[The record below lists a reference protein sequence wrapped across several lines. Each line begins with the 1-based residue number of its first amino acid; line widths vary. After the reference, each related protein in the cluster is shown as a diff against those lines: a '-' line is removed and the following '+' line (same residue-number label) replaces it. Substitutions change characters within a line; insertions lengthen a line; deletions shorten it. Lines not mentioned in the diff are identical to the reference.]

1 MVDFTVLSA
10 VLNKVILPAVTS
22 QMYQKAPMWQLIGG
36 WSAEK
41 QSAERANV
49 HVTKFDVDKAYI
61 PVRASYHSNIVG
73 IGVGE
78 KYNYGDA
85 KLKETYQSIKT
96 LVGSFLIPKQML
108 NVTDKG
114 AIVKPLVFSTQNLAN
129 DLAMDANRQV
139 YGNGSGVVATTA
151 ASGSSSTTVN
161 LAPSVNG
168 DIDYAR
174 YLPPGT
180 YIKIGSSAITTVAD
194 QTGENQ
200 ITISDART
208 WSNGDSIVKVTGS
221 NTTSSELSGLKS
233 LVASSGSYQNLDASS
248 AYIWKSYVDSTAET
262 ITPSNIENKM
272 HTAYFKA
279 NKIGKVD
286 WIVMNAKAFQTYGN
300 ALASQK
306 RFTEPKEVLSGGW
319 IGLDYMGGNAKVL
332 LDYDCPDDRI
342 YFLSSEDLVF
352 AQFQPLEWEKGTDG
366 TLLKIA
372 QELDYE
378 VTASWMGNIGTVAR
392 AAHSALANKTFNPA
406 A

>member
-1 MVDFTVLSA
+1 MIDFTVLSA

-22 QMYQKAPMWQLIGG
+22 QMYEKAPMWQLIGG

-49 HVTKFDVDKAYI
+49 HVTKFDVDKIYI

-78 KYNYGDA
+78 KYNYGEA
-85 KLKETYQSIKT
+85 KLKETYQSIVT

-114 AIVKPLVFSTQNLAN
+114 AVVKPLVFSTKNLAN

-139 YGNGSGVVATTA
+139 YGDGSGVVATTA
-151 ASGSSSTTVN
+151 TSGSSSTTVD
-161 LAPSVNG
+161 LAASTNG

-180 YIKIGSSAITTVAD
+180 KIKIGTNSVTTVAD
-194 QTGENQ
+194 QTGDNQ
-200 ITISDART
+200 ITIADAQS
-208 WSNGDSIVKVTGS
+208 WSAGASIVKVTGS
-221 NTTSSELSGLKS
+221 NTTSQELAGLAAMVKG
-233 LVASSGSYQNLDASS
+233 SGSYQNLNASA
-248 AYIWKSYVDSTAET
+248 AYIWKSYVDSTSET
-262 ITPSNIENKM
+262 LTPSNIENKM

-279 NKIGKVD
+279 NKVGKVD

-332 LDYDCPDDRI
+332 LDYDCPDDKI

-392 AAHSALANKTFNPA
+392 AAHAALTGKTFNPA
-406 A
+406 G

>member
-10 VLNKVILPAVTS
+10 VLNKIILPAVTS
-22 QMYQKAPMWQLIGG
+22 QMYQKAPMWQLFGG
-36 WSAEK
+36 WSAES
-41 QSAERANV
+41 QAAERANV
-49 HVTKFDVDKAYI
+49 HVTKFDVDKIYI

-78 KYNYGDA
+78 KYNYGDS

-114 AIVKPLVFSTQNLAN
+114 AVVKPLVFSTQNLSN
-129 DLAMDANRQV
+129 DLAMDANRQI
-139 YGNGSGVVATTA
+139 YGDGSGVVATTA
-151 ASGSSSTTVN
+151 TSGTSATTVT
-161 LAPSVNG
+161 LTPSTNG

-180 YIKIGSSAITTVAD
+180 YIKIGSNAVTTVTD
-194 QTGENQ
+194 QTGDNT
-200 ITISDART
+200 ITIAAAQSWNA
-208 WSNGDSIVKVTGS
+208 GDSIVKVTGS

-233 LVASSGSYQNLDASS
+233 MVASSGSYQNLDASA
-248 AYIWKSYVDSTAET
+248 AYIWKSYVDSTSET
-262 ITPSNIENKM
+262 ITQLNIENKM

-286 WIVMNAKAFQTYGN
+286 WIVLNAKAFQAYGN

-319 IGLDYMGGNAKVL
+319 VGLDYMGGNAKVL

-392 AAHSALANKTFNPA
+392 AAHAVMTNKTFNPA